1 MEQRCWKERIHEWRD
16 AGKHG
21 RRKGGRQDWRDIGK
35 DFSRQKVCGTG
46 EMLVIIRETGK
57 VECRTGW
64 MQERRGAG
72 KGGMKERRYAGKEIF
87 KRGGVQI

>member
-1 MEQRCWKERIHEWRD
+1 MRNRRD
-16 AGKHG
+16 A
-21 RRKGGRQDWRDIGK
+21 
-35 DFSRQKVCGTG
+35 
-46 EMLVIIRETGK
+46 VIIRETGK

-87 KRGGVQI
+87 KRGGMQI

>member
-1 MEQRCWKERIHEWRD
+1 MEGCRKARKKERRESGLEGYRKGFFKTEGMRNRRD
-16 AGKHG
+16 A
-21 RRKGGRQDWRDIGK
+21 
-35 DFSRQKVCGTG
+35 
-46 EMLVIIRETGK
+46 VIIRETGK

-87 KRGGVQI
+87 KRGGMQI